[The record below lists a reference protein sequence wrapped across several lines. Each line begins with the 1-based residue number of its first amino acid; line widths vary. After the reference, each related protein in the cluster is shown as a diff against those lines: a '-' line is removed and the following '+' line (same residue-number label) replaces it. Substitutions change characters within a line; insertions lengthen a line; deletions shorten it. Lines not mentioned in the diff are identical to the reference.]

1 MKIGT
6 LIRWSTTLVLAGI
19 LCLSLRVAS
28 RAMDENVEEAV
39 GTPAVH
45 VLNPS
50 VAAAGV
56 EPGQASAEALGSQ
69 QAPEA
74 DGGSTKA
81 RAAEEGERRWSLFN
95 LVSALF
101 NLFIALGLI
110 ARLAFIILRDESYEQ
125 QVWERVR
132 NPRTLDDMRMASA
145 LYGGRLDEFEEFE
158 GLGRRPTVFDQLCA
172 SACVVLALVSLV
184 LFFIVAD
191 LNTPMVTFDALSPLF
206 GVIAALIL
214 FGVVLSLLSGSRMVG
229 RESRSASVARWG
241 FDGQWDV
248 EDMRDSEEWR
258 DSEELRECWNLAE
271 TVEIECSEERQG
283 SREAGGSEGRR

>member
-39 GTPAVH
+39 GAPAVH

-50 VAAAGV
+50 VVAAGV
-56 EPGQASAEALGSQ
+56 ESGQTSAEVLESQ

-95 LVSALF
+95 LVSALV

-125 QVWERVR
+125 QVWERTN
-132 NPRTLDDMRMASA
+132 NPQTLDDVRMVAA
-145 LYGGRLDEFEEFE
+145 LYNGRLEEFDEFKAFD
-158 GLGRRPTVFDQLCA
+158 GRSTVFDQFYT
-172 SACVVLALVSLV
+172 SACTVLALVSLL
-184 LFFIVAD
+184 LFFIVEH
-191 LNTPMVTFDALSPLF
+191 LGTSMTTFDALSPLF
-206 GVIAALIL
+206 GVITVLIL
-214 FGVVLSLLSGSRMVG
+214 FGVALSLLSGSRMLG
-229 RESRSASVARWG
+229 REDRAVSVARWG
-241 FDGQWDV
+241 FDEQGDV
-248 EDMRDSEEWR
+248 EDIQSLEEWR
-258 DSEELRECWNLAE
+258 DSEELRERWNFVEA
-271 TVEIECSEERQG
+271 VEIECSEERQG
-283 SREAGGSEGRR
+283 ARETGVSEGRR